1 MEAGLFGLEMYE
13 NGQQFF
19 GGDGIVEKG
28 VENTIR
34 NIYRLGRYGMQQTDR
49 EIVRIMT
56 DC

>member
-1 MEAGLFGLEMYE
+1 MYQ

-34 NIYRLGRYGMQQTDR
+34 NVSRLGRDGMRQTDD
-49 EIVRIMT
+49 EIVKIMIE
-56 DC
+56 C

>member
-1 MEAGLFGLEMYE
+1 MYE